1 MLQLLNEILNAN
13 TYSWS
18 VVIVLAVLAGGFVS
32 SAVGNL
38 LYFIIFFPSFTLGG
52 LAGIFAIRR
61 AEIELVHE
69 RELSTIAE
77 AAIGM
82 MVTLVVLL
90 VVARL
95 AMALHGLTIR
105 PPRTGARTGRM
116 IVPR

>member
-18 VVIVLAVLAGGFVS
+18 VVVVLAVLAGGFVS
-32 SAVGNL
+32 SSIGNL
-38 LYFIIFFPSFTLGG
+38 LYFMIFCPSFILGG

-61 AEIELVHE
+61 AEIELVRE

-90 VVARL
+90 VLARTI
-95 AMALHGLTIR
+95 MALYGLTIR
-105 PPRTGARTGRM
+105 PSRTGARVGHM